1 VPRVQS
7 AVVGAHALVW
17 WPHRRLPCGS
27 LKPRLAFTRGDGLS
41 EQACRRLTL
50 AATVLGSSMAYVT
63 AVNVAVPAIGADL
76 DIDLGGQQ
84 WVILSY
90 SLALASL
97 YLVAGALG
105 DRLGRR
111 KMFMIGATAFAV
123 ASALGGIAPSA
134 AVLIVA
140 RVLQGAAGAL
150 LTTGSLSLLRSTFAE
165 ESGRAIGIWTAGTGA
180 VSLAG
185 PPLGGALVEWASWRW
200 IFYINLPLA
209 LGAVYLAWLGR
220 GARTRREATTS
231 RLDVLGAALVALGL
245 GLVTYGI
252 VQGGEQGFAA
262 IAWAFAGGGVALAA
276 FVVRELRARDPLLPL
291 FLFRDRD
298 FTLVNVTT
306 LLIYSALAGS
316 TFFLVLFLQS
326 VVGYTPFEAGLLLLP
341 STLVM
346 LALAPRFGRLAD
358 RLGARLFL
366 VAGPLVMAT
375 GMLLWLRVDDRTLWD
390 GLLPGLVLYGL
401 GLSMIVAPITAAAM
415 TAAPERYSGVA
426 AGFSRLGS
434 LFAVAVLGL
443 VVSLVFAARTDDPDL
458 VPLALGEDSPQFVAG
473 STDAFRAAMIV
484 AAALAVGGSAA
495 ALGYSRRPEA
505 ALAKE
510 EAVAGAVPR
519 VRLDP
524 AAPDCPSLCLVD
536 SERKEPAGLQTRPA
550 ATDG

>member
-1 VPRVQS
+1 MRRR
-7 AVVGAHALVW
+7 
-17 WPHRRLPCGS
+17 RRLPCSS
-27 LKPRLAFTRGDGLS
+27 LKPRLAHTRGDGLS
-41 EQACRRLTL
+41 EETCRRLTL

-63 AVNVAVPAIGADL
+63 AINVAVPAIGAEL

-111 KMFMIGATAFAV
+111 KMFMLGAIGFAV
-123 ASALGGIAPSA
+123 ASALGGLAPSA
-134 AVLIVA
+134 PVLIVA

-200 IFYINLPLA
+200 IFYLNLPLA

-220 GARTRREATTS
+220 GASTRREPPPA

-245 GLVTYGI
+245 GFVTYGI
-252 VQGGEQGFAA
+252 VQGGEEGFAA
-262 IAWAFAGGGVALAA
+262 IAWAFALGGVALVA

-291 FLFRDRD
+291 FLFRDHD
-298 FTLVNVTT
+298 FTLVNVST
-306 LLIYSALAGS
+306 LLVYSALAGS

-341 STLVM
+341 PTVVM
-346 LALAPRFGRLAD
+346 LALAPLFGRLAD

-366 VAGPLVMAT
+366 VAGPLVMAS

-390 GLLPGLVLYGL
+390 GLLPGLLLYGL

-415 TAAPERYSGVA
+415 LSAPERYAGAA
-426 AGFSRLGS
+426 AGVNSTFSRLGS
-434 LFAVAVLGL
+434 LFAIAVLGL
-443 VVSLVFAARTDDPDL
+443 VISLVFAARTDDPDL
-458 VPLALGEDSPQFVAG
+458 VPLALGEGSPELVAG

-495 ALGYSRRPEA
+495 AFGYSGRAEA
-505 ALAKE
+505 APAKQAA
-510 EAVAGAVPR
+510 EAAGVPR

-524 AAPDCPSLCLVD
+524 SAPDCPSGCFVHP
-536 SERKEPAGLQTRPA
+536 ERAAERRPQTSRR
-550 ATDG
+550 

>member
-1 VPRVQS
+1 VRRR
-7 AVVGAHALVW
+7 
-17 WPHRRLPCGS
+17 RRLPCSS
-27 LKPRLAFTRGDGLS
+27 LKPRFALTRGDGIS
-41 EQACRRLTL
+41 EETCRRLTL

-63 AVNVAVPAIGADL
+63 AINVAVPAIGADL

-84 WVILSY
+84 WLILSY

-111 KMFMIGATAFAV
+111 KMFMVGATGFAV
-123 ASALGGIAPSA
+123 ASALGGLAPSA
-134 AVLIVA
+134 SVLIVA

-150 LTTGSLSLLRSTFAE
+150 LTTGSLSLLRSTFAD

-185 PPLGGALVEWASWRW
+185 PPIGGALVEWASWRW
-200 IFYINLPLA
+200 IFYLNLPLA

-220 GARTRREATTS
+220 GASTRREAAPA

-245 GLVTYGI
+245 GFVTYGI

-262 IAWAFAGGGVALAA
+262 IAWAFALGGVALVA

-291 FLFRDRD
+291 FLFRDHD
-298 FTLVNVTT
+298 FTLVNVST
-306 LLIYSALAGS
+306 LLVYSALAGS

-326 VVGYTPFEAGLLLLP
+326 VVGFKPFEAGLLLLP
-341 STLVM
+341 PTVVM
-346 LALAPRFGRLAD
+346 LALAPLFGRLAD

-366 VAGPLVMAT
+366 VAGPLVMAS

-390 GLLPGLVLYGL
+390 GLLPGLLLYGL

-415 TAAPERYSGVA
+415 LSAPERYSGVA
-426 AGFSRLGS
+426 AGVNSTFSRLGS
-434 LFAVAVLGL
+434 LFAIAVLGL
-443 VVSLVFAARTDDPDL
+443 VISLVFAARTDDPDL
-458 VPLALGEDSPQFVAG
+458 VPLALGEGSPELVAG

-495 ALGYSRRPEA
+495 AFGYSGRAEAGPAKQAAEA
-505 ALAKE
+505 A
-510 EAVAGAVPR
+510 GVPR

-524 AAPDCPSLCLVD
+524 SAPDCPSGCFVHP
-536 SERKEPAGLQTRPA
+536 ERTAERRPQTSRR
-550 ATDG
+550 

>member
-1 VPRVQS
+1 VRRR
-7 AVVGAHALVW
+7 
-17 WPHRRLPCGS
+17 RRLPCSS
-27 LKPRLAFTRGDGLS
+27 LKPRFALTRGDGIS
-41 EQACRRLTL
+41 EETCRRLTL

-63 AVNVAVPAIGADL
+63 AINVAVPAIGADL

-84 WVILSY
+84 WLILSY

-111 KMFMIGATAFAV
+111 KMFMVGATGFAV
-123 ASALGGIAPSA
+123 ASALGGLAPSA
-134 AVLIVA
+134 PVLIVA

-150 LTTGSLSLLRSTFAE
+150 LTTGSLSLLRSTFAD

-185 PPLGGALVEWASWRW
+185 PPIGGALVEWASWRW
-200 IFYINLPLA
+200 IFYLNLPLA

-220 GARTRREATTS
+220 GASTRREAAPA

-245 GLVTYGI
+245 GFVTYGI

-262 IAWAFAGGGVALAA
+262 IAWAFALGGVALVA

-291 FLFRDRD
+291 FLFRDHD
-298 FTLVNVTT
+298 FTLVNVST
-306 LLIYSALAGS
+306 LLVYSALAGS

-326 VVGYTPFEAGLLLLP
+326 VVGFKPFEAGLLLLP
-341 STLVM
+341 PTVVM
-346 LALAPRFGRLAD
+346 LALAPLFGRLAD

-366 VAGPLVMAT
+366 VAGPLVMAS

-390 GLLPGLVLYGL
+390 GLLPGLLLYGL

-415 TAAPERYSGVA
+415 LSAPERYSGVA
-426 AGFSRLGS
+426 AGVNSTFSRLGS
-434 LFAVAVLGL
+434 LFAIAVLGL
-443 VVSLVFAARTDDPDL
+443 VISLVFAARTDDPDL
-458 VPLALGEDSPQFVAG
+458 VPLALGEGSPELVAG

-495 ALGYSRRPEA
+495 AFGYSGRAEAGPAKQAAEA
-505 ALAKE
+505 A
-510 EAVAGAVPR
+510 GVPR

-524 AAPDCPSLCLVD
+524 SAPDCPSGCFVHP
-536 SERKEPAGLQTRPA
+536 ERTAERRPQTSRR
-550 ATDG
+550 